1 MTTTAA
7 IDHDTYIAILATIV
21 AVVPAERW
29 VSLTTVRPNLAAWT
43 REEQDAALRQIE
55 RLADVNLVPE
65 SNQKILTA
73 EDRAAAV
80 EIGDQDKHLIWIC
93 A

>member
-1 MTTTAA
+1 MTAFTDTELQIAAQIFATA
-7 IDHDTYIAILATIV
+7 
-21 AVVPAERW
+21 PAEKW
-29 VSLTTVRPNLAAWT
+29 TSLTRIRQHLTRWT
-43 REEQDAALRQIE
+43 REEQDAALQKMD
-55 RLADVNLVPE
+55 LMQDVNIVPE

-80 EIGDQDKHLIWIC
+80 RIGDQDKHLIWLC

>member
-7 IDHDTYIAILATIV
+7 IDHDTYIAILAKIV
-21 AVVPAERW
+21 AVVPAEQW
-29 VSLTTVRPNLAAWT
+29 VSLTTVRQHLTRWT
-43 REEQDAALRQIE
+43 REEQDAALRLIE
-55 RLADVNLVPE
+55 RLADINLVPE
-65 SNQKILTA
+65 SNQKILTQA
-73 EDRAAAV
+73 DRAAAV